1 MDISTAYKQHQLIL
15 NIQHQI
21 DEVKR
26 EIKQVDFAY
35 KVAFIGTFA
44 LYFCFIW
51 GMYVADL
58 WGFTTW
64 LTRNI
69 SEFAALLIYGVLAIA
84 LPLTM
89 ALIKEIAYRH
99 FSNYPNSKMMM
110 VLIVGILALAGVIY
124 ESITSSSQQQHMSF
138 NSAENS
144 KTFDAISNSVSTVET
159 GSIAS
164 LIGGA
169 EVKLAKCRKMVE
181 RGAWSDC
188 AESEAR
194 LNAYLQSEQRGADSA
209 ERASVA
215 ALEAKT
221 KAIADLK
228 EENHKP
234 VFKAI
239 RDSFGV
245 SINTGIMTVTIFV
258 SAVFEVSHLLLIMLL
273 AQKKQR
279 LAGLEAALINNE
291 SDYMRSTGK
300 TFKPEDFSDDSVLDM
315 NEVRE
320 KSPSPI
326 GFGVPATGF
335 KYQEVKK
342 QPAGFVQTDHL
353 PTQPKAGNQGVNT
366 RAETRPVQSE
376 QPVAKVDNPKL
387 GTAEIQLDWTQGKT
401 TATPAPKYESYLD
414 KALTTGRANTP
425 EEVQQ
430 FIRGAGCKLTPT
442 NTPETQADS
451 SVSAGS
457 VSECKLTPTAQEQ
470 ADALYPV
477 WLEKVQ
483 GGEMTPTHRPGWK
496 FINSHLCGGKKSL
509 TLTPAEITAI
519 LESWQQKATG
529 SVIQL
534 NKKQGRGY
542 PKYILI

>member
-1 MDISTAYKQHQLIL
+1 MDISTAYKQNRQIL
-15 NIQHQI
+15 NIHSQI
-21 DEVKR
+21 QEVKQ
-26 EIKQVDFAY
+26 EIKKVDFAFN
-35 KVAFIGTFA
+35 VAFVGTFA

-69 SEFAALLIYGVLAIA
+69 SEFAALLVYGVLAIA

-99 FSNYPNSKMMM
+99 FSNYPNNRMMII
-110 VLIVGILALAGVIY
+110 LIVGILALAGVIY

-144 KTFDAISNSVSTVET
+144 KTFDAITNSGATVET

-164 LIGGA
+164 LIGSA
-169 EVKLAKCRKMVE
+169 RAKLAKCKKMVE

-194 LNAYLQSEQRGADSA
+194 LNGYLESEQRSMQSA

-215 ALEAKT
+215 AIEAKT
-221 KAIADLK
+221 TAIKDLK

-245 SINTGIMTVTIFV
+245 SINTGIMAVTIFV

-279 LAGLEAALINNE
+279 LVGLEAALINNE

-326 GFGVPATGF
+326 GFGMPATGF

-353 PTQPKAGNQGVNT
+353 PNQPKAGNQGVNA
-366 RAETRPVQSE
+366 RAETYPVQPE
-376 QPVAKVDNPKL
+376 QPVMGKVETSTYNHELSGHGIHSP
-387 GTAEIQLDWTQGKT
+387 E
-401 TATPAPKYESYLD
+401 D
-414 KALTTGRANTP
+414 KALDKTADKEAIQRIINKGLEAGKPP
-425 EEVQQ
+425 EET
-430 FIRGAGCKLTPT
+430 ASESTSKP
-442 NTPETQADS
+442 P
-451 SVSAGS
+451 AGS
-457 VSECKLTPTAQEQ
+457 LQKAPDKTPSKPPAGGAEGLYGRWLAAVNSGECRPSVDGTWKWIQKRTASRETG
-470 ADALYPV
+470 
-477 WLEKVQ
+477 KSSFHRTHISTVQ
-483 GGEMTPTHRPGWK
+483 KGFFSRAIHDGLMMVNPK
-496 FINSHLCGGKKSL
+496 FKRGGKKYL
-509 TLTPAEITAI
+509 WIGEQAN
-519 LESWQQKATG
+519 
-529 SVIQL
+529 V
-534 NKKQGRGY
+534 
-542 PKYILI
+542 